1 MLDLYPKDVIH
12 RIDATM
18 SQIRVLSEI
27 IRILVPL
34 KEAIDGPDISEAVG
48 ALEAVPVAVGK

>member
-1 MLDLYPKDVIH
+1 
-12 RIDATM
+12 M

-48 ALEAVPVAVGK
+48 THEAVPVAVGK